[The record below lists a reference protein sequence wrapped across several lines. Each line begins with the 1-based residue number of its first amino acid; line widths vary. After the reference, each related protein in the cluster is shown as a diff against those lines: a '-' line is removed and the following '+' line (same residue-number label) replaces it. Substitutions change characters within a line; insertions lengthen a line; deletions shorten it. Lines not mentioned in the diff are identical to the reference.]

1 MVESKEWNWAEVTL
15 DIWNIPSEDV
25 YYYLH
30 RWSSLNFSTFLD
42 MGCGLG
48 RHSLL
53 FAANGYKTYGMDLSE
68 YALSKLREGAKEKG
82 VAVETQV
89 GDINKLPYEREKF
102 DCLLAYH
109 VISHT
114 DTDGIKNIVGEI
126 RRVLKTGG
134 EFFVTLCSK
143 RSPSYTKESNIIVD
157 SNTIIKMEE
166 PEVGIPHY
174 YCELEDV
181 KRLMADF
188 EVIRI
193 RHIGDIY
200 EDTSSWHYFV
210 HGRKK
215 D

>member
-1 MVESKEWNWAEVTL
+1 MIESKEWNWSKVTT
-15 DIWNIPSEDV
+15 DIWSIPSEDV
-25 YYYLH
+25 YYYLA
-30 RWSSLNFSTFLD
+30 RWGSLNFTTFLD

-53 FAANGYKTYGMDLSE
+53 FAANGFETYGVDLSE
-68 YALSKLREGAKEKG
+68 YALLELKEKAKKKK
-82 VAVETQV
+82 VTVETQV
-89 GDINKLPYEREKF
+89 GDINKLPYEAEKF

-114 DTDGIKNIVGEI
+114 DTDGIEGVVGEI
-126 RRVLKTGG
+126 RRVLRPGG

-143 RSPSYTKESNIIVD
+143 RSPSYTRESNIVVD

-174 YCELEDV
+174 YCELDDV
-181 KRLMADF
+181 RNLMEGF
-188 EVIRI
+188 EVIKV
-193 RHIGDIY
+193 RHIEDIFGGS
-200 EDTSSWHYFV
+200 SSWHYFI

-215 D
+215 S